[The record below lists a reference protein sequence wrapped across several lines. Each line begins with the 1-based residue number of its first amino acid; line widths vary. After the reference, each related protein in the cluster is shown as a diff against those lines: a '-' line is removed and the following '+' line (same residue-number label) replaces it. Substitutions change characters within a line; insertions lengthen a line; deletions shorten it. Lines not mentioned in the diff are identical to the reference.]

1 MWIQPSEVA
10 DLTTKTRGLNPENRR
25 FNQQN
30 KRKIRPQDASTNNMP
45 EQKKQRQPM
54 GIPLGWLHWIQ
65 DFKLV
70 AVANLELEDVP
81 LSGLIFRGYPTKVS
95 KSNMNQFWDDSPG
108 CKRSFL

>member
-54 GIPLGWLHWIQ
+54 GIHPLGLASLDPRFQASCRGKLGAGGCSIVRF
-65 DFKLV
+65 DFPG
-70 AVANLELEDVP
+70 VP
-81 LSGLIFRGYPTKVS
+81 
-95 KSNMNQFWDDSPG
+95 NQGFQIKHEPILG
-108 CKRSFL
+108 